1 MGMINIKGVGEFFS
15 LDIGTNS
22 VRAVQLSKAG
32 ENSWNLTGLGYVSVD
47 PQIIVSNSEESRRKL
62 GEIITTMIGQS
73 DIKAKNVAISL
84 SSQKTYTTIVDVA
97 ARDEKE
103 LKQTMD
109 YQLDQHIPMA
119 IDDAKADWVLLG
131 ASPNKPETQEVLIA
145 STAKVYS
152 EDRLEF
158 IENLGF
164 NVIAAEPESI
174 AMTRAL
180 AQQSTAGQLI
190 VDFGE
195 NSTDLSIIYGGVPR
209 LVRTIPIGIGTL
221 VKAAVQ
227 NLNIKEDQAR
237 QFILKFGLAQD
248 KLEGQVFR
256 AIELNLENFIQEL
269 VKSVKFFNSKY
280 PQVSVGS
287 ISLSGFAGVIPQL
300 GEYVS
305 SKTGIQSLPVN
316 PFQYVNVPAQ
326 HQQTVATLGNEFAVA
341 VGLAERTE
349 K

>member
-1 MGMINIKGVGEFFS
+1 MISIKGVGDFFS
-15 LDIGTNS
+15 LDIGTSS
-22 VRAVQLSKAG
+22 VRAVQLSKTG
-32 ENSWNLTGLGYVSVD
+32 ENSWNLVGLGYVTVD
-47 PQIIVSNSEESRRKL
+47 PQLILSESEESRRKL

-84 SSQKTYTTIVDVA
+84 SSQKTYTTIVEVS

-103 LKQTMD
+103 LKQTMA
-109 YQLDQHIPMA
+109 YQLDQFIPMA

-131 ASPNKPETQEVLIA
+131 VSQDSPETQEVLVA
-145 STAKVYS
+145 STTKAYS

-174 AMTRAL
+174 AMTRSL
-180 AQQSTAGQLI
+180 VGQSPEGQLI

-195 NSTDLSIIYGGVPR
+195 NATDLSIVSQGVPR
-209 LVRTIPIGIGTL
+209 LVRTIPVGIRTL
-221 VKAAVQ
+221 VKSAVQ
-227 NLNIKEDQAR
+227 NLNIKDDQAR

-256 AIELNLENFIQEL
+256 AIELSLENFVQEI
-269 VKSVKFFNSKY
+269 VKSIKFFSNKY
-280 PQVSVGS
+280 PNYPVRV

-300 GEYVS
+300 SEYIS
-305 SKTGIQSLPVN
+305 SKTGIQAFSVN
-316 PFQYVNVPAQ
+316 PFQYVQVPPH
-326 HQQTVATLGNEFAVA
+326 HQQTVETIGNEFAVA
-341 VGLAERTE
+341 VGLAERSA